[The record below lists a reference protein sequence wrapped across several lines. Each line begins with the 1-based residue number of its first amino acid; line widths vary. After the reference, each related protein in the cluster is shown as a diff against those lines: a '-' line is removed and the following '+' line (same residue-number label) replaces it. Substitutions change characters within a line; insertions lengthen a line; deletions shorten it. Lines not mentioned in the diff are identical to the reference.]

1 MSNSILSNVRY
12 SYDNPEVF
20 GVNCSGGKVPQN
32 TRAIRSGLLSNGIK
46 ITRALFPFLSH
57 AIVETSE
64 AMQLGYE
71 LDCFVMSD
79 PEMQAYCVPHSDA
92 DTDAFSVVLT
102 SALIERL
109 APEELRFVIGHEV
122 GHHICEHW
130 RHPETD
136 DEDSLAKRLS
146 ILKLSRS
153 AEISAD
159 RIGMISSASLEH
171 SCSAMI
177 KTAAGLGTP
186 HINPDI
192 SSILQQYRDLTDH
205 GEEGHAIWST
215 HPVIPHRVRALM
227 RFEPLCRKLW
237 KGVDISAKELLE
249 LDELVENDFNRI
261 SGKALSK
268 FEGQS
273 IEAIRIWSLVYLVCA
288 DGVVTKVEQDLLL
301 KVLGEITFNKVM
313 QFLKSQEG
321 DVMDA
326 VEKKLNAA
334 CQKIGPEAF
343 LEGKKVPA
351 EFRKLCEQ
359 AGIIDG
365 PIEGALE
372 KLEALLG

>member
-1 MSNSILSNVRY
+1 
-12 SYDNPEVF
+12 
-20 GVNCSGGKVPQN
+20 
-32 TRAIRSGLLSNGIK
+32 
-46 ITRALFPFLSH
+46 
-57 AIVETSE
+57 
-64 AMQLGYE
+64 MQLGSE

-79 PEMQAYCVPHSDA
+79 PEMQAYCVPHSDEN
-92 DTDAFSVVLT
+92 TDAFSVVLT

-130 RHPETD
+130 RHPKSD
-136 DEDSLAKRLS
+136 DGDSLAKRLA

-177 KTAAGLGTP
+177 KIAAGLGSP

-205 GEEGHAIWST
+205 GGESHAIWST

-227 RFEPLCRKLW
+227 RFESICRKLW
-237 KGVDISAKELLE
+237 SGEDISAKKLLE

-261 SGKALSK
+261 GGKALRR

-301 KVLGEITFNKVM
+301 KVLGESTFNKVM
-313 QFLKSQEG
+313 QFLKSQKG

-326 VEKKLNAA
+326 VEIKLYSA
-334 CQKIGPEAF
+334 CQQIGPEAF
-343 LEGKKVPA
+343 LEGKNIPA
-351 EFRKLCEQ
+351 EFRKICER

-365 PIEGALE
+365 PIEDALK
-372 KLEALLG
+372 KLETLLD